1 MVVAIPE
8 NLDYLSSRDATSVAS
23 QSEWIDFEQMTGIE
37 LKSVLVEM
45 RMTQAE
51 FCRLI
56 GCQPPTMS
64 RYVRGS
70 LPVPPPLAALADVL
84 RSMQDRGHDA
94 ARLLREARGGRLEG
108 KAAA

>member
-1 MVVAIPE
+1 
-8 NLDYLSSRDATSVAS
+8 
-23 QSEWIDFEQMTGIE
+23 MTGIE
-37 LKSVLVEM
+37 LKSVLVEL

-51 FCRLI
+51 FCRLV

-84 RSMQDRGHDA
+84 RSVHGRGFDA
-94 ARLLREARGGRLEG
+94 ARLLREARGAHPALN
-108 KAAA
+108 AA